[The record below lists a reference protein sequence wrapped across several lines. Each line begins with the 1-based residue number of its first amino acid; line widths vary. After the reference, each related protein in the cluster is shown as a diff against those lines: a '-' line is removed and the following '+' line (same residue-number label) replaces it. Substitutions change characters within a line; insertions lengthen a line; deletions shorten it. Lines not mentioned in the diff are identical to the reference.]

1 MYCYKKD
8 CKNIVRHELHVRS
21 GENTEVNVGTCSVH
35 RSEARKIMHE
45 YRDKANELLT
55 EYLKAQQD
63 LKDEFEEI
71 LFG

>member
-8 CKNIVRHELHVRS
+8 CENIARHELHIR
-21 GENTEVNVGTCSVH
+21 EINIPTCSVH

-45 YRDKANELLT
+45 YRDKANELIT